1 MAILNHPH
9 SVSEKNHLMIGGL
22 DTTDIAKE
30 YGTPVYV
37 YDIEL
42 VRKNAQMY
50 VNAFKEAGVKAQVAY
65 ASKAFSSIAILEVIN
80 QENLS
85 LDIVS
90 EGELYTALKAGFPPE
105 KIHFHGNNK
114 NRKELEYAIDKG
126 VGCII
131 IDNFDEIKLL
141 ETILDEKN
149 KKVDALIRITP
160 GIESE
165 THKFIMTGN
174 EDSKFG
180 FNLQNGQADEAFEI
194 LKNHQTINL
203 IGLHSH
209 IGSQIF
215 SSKSFLLAVD
225 VLFSLIDKWN
235 KSDNFI
241 PKVMNF
247 GGGFGIRYTKDDKP
261 LPYNCYVKDI
271 IKATKEAVEK
281 INIPLPEI
289 WIEPGRSIVGEA
301 GITLYEVGSKKEIEG
316 VRKYISVD
324 GGMNDNIRP
333 ALYDAKYEAVIANR
347 VHADLKEKVSI
358 AGKCCESGDMLIWD
372 LQLPKTKAGD
382 VLAMFSTGAYG
393 YSMASNYNRF
403 AKPAVVFVEN
413 KKSQLVVKRETN
425 EDIVKNDLSYLN

>member
-1 MAILNHPH
+1 MDKLNHPH
-9 SVSEKNHLMIGGL
+9 SVNEKNHLTIGGI
-22 DTTDIAKE
+22 DTTEIAKE
-30 YGTPVYV
+30 YGTPLYV

-42 VRKNAQMY
+42 VRKNARMY
-50 VNAFKEAGVKAQVAY
+50 VDAFKKAGVEAQVAY

-114 NRKELEYAIDKG
+114 NRKELDYAISEG
-126 VGCII
+126 IGCII
-131 IDNFDEIKLL
+131 VDNFDEIDLL
-141 ETILDEKN
+141 EDVLEEKG
-149 KKVDALIRITP
+149 KKIDVLVRITP

-180 FNLQNGQADEAFEI
+180 FNLQNGQADDVYQK
-194 LKNHQTINL
+194 LKDHSRINL
-203 IGLHSH
+203 IGVHSH

-215 SSKSFLLAVD
+215 SSESFILAVKA
-225 VLFSLIDKWN
+225 LFDLINNWY
-235 KSDNFI
+235 KSDGFV

-247 GGGFGIRYTKDDKP
+247 GGGFGIRYTKEDDP
-261 LPYNCYVKDI
+261 IPYNCYVEDI
-271 IKATKEAVEK
+271 IKATKDAVKE
-281 INIPLPEI
+281 IGIPIPEI

-301 GITLYEVGSKKEIEG
+301 GISLYEIGSHKEIEG
-316 VRKYISVD
+316 VRNYISVD

-333 ALYDAKYEAVIANR
+333 ALYDASYEAVIANR
-347 VHADLKEKVSI
+347 VYDDVQSKVSV

-372 LQLPKTKAGD
+372 INLPKTKPGD
-382 VLAMFSTGAYG
+382 LLAMFSTGAYG

-413 KKSQLVVKRETN
+413 NKSQVVVKRETN
-425 EDIVKNDLSYLN
+425 EDIIKNDLSYLK